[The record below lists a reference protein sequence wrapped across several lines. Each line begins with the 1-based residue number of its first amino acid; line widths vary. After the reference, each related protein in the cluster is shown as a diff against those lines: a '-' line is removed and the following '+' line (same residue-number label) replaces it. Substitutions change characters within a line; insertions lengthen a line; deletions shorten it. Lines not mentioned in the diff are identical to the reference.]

1 MEQLFV
7 VDKIINIGKKLWEL
21 TKVVS
26 EHMNNTYNVIIEL
39 IQKETSNIKSSKP
52 KQQITHIKS
61 SSRK

>member
-1 MEQLFV
+1 MEELFV

-52 KQQITHIKS
+52 K
-61 SSRK
+61 